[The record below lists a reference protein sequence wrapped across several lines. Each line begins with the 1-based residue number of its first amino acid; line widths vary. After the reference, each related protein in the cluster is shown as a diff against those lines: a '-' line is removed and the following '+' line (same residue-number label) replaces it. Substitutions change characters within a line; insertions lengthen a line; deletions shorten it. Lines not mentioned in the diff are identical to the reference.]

1 MIQDPVSGKV
11 LIQDRIKR
19 WTGWSFPGGKVE
31 PCESFCDCAV
41 REIREETGLNI
52 RNLKSCGIVHW
63 ANGDDNSRYL
73 IFLYKTS
80 DFDGELIENS
90 PKGRHFWIDTDTL
103 FAAAQEQIASD
114 FDQYFPLFFGDSNYS
129 EAFGLWGEDR
139 PWTAG
144 SKFEYK

>member
-1 MIQDPVSGKV
+1 MIQDPANGKV

-52 RNLKSCGIVHW
+52 RNLKSCGVAHF
-63 ANGDDNSRYL
+63 AREDDNSRDL

-80 DFDGELIENS
+80 DFDGKLIENS
-90 PKGRHFWIDTDTL
+90 PEGRHFWIDTDTL
-103 FAAAQEQIASD
+103 FSAARELKSSD
-114 FDQYFPLFFGDSNYS
+114 FEKFFPLFFGDGNYS
-129 EAFGLWGEDR
+129 EAFGLWSEAR
-139 PWTAG
+139 PWTAD